1 MRFPGKRRDRGD
13 TANEQRPSQV
23 VCPVCGLRNDVM
35 SRFCRNCGL
44 PLGAPRDPVRGTISR
59 RADLP
64 SDHGAGI
71 AAIVGLLAA
80 VVVLAG
86 AGWLILRSN
95 SASDDGVAAAPTATP
110 VVTLAPGS
118 TARPQATGG
127 ILPSRAPAG
136 SLEPGAL
143 PTRRPLSSAEPAA
156 TEPPVEE
163 SPAPEA
169 SGSPAPLVADTDFTC
184 EQADFDDPTKGKWRI
199 TQALWGARDKW
210 DELTL
215 VLRREQG
222 KGDTN
227 ISVESMT
234 AREAAQ
240 ITGLDEALSSR
251 VILITFDGDVR
262 INDPIVALLSSLRQL
277 SYLNVESTSEATYAI
292 VGVNRDTCYRM
303 VAPAWKNGKA
313 TAVGDTMK
321 LLLDVRYR

>member
-1 MRFPGKRRDRGD
+1 
-13 TANEQRPSQV
+13 
-23 VCPVCGLRNDVM
+23 LRNDVM

-44 PLGAPRDPVRGTISR
+44 PLGAPRDPVRGTTSR

-71 AAIVGLLAA
+71 AAVVGLLAA
-80 VVVLAG
+80 VVVLGG

-95 SASDDGVAAAPTATP
+95 NGSDSGVASGPTPTP

-118 TARPQATGG
+118 TPRPQPSGG
-127 ILPSRAPAG
+127 VLPSRVPGA
-136 SLEPGAL
+136 SVEPGAL
-143 PTRRPLSSAEPAA
+143 PTRRPFASDEPAVS
-156 TEPPVEE
+156 EPPAEA
-163 SPAPEA
+163 SLAPEA
-169 SGSPAPLVADTDFTC
+169 SGSPAPLIADTDFTC
-184 EQADFDDPTKGKWRI
+184 EPADFDDPTGGKWRI
-199 TQALWGARDKW
+199 TEALWGGRDKW

-227 ISVESMT
+227 VSVEALT
-234 AREAAQ
+234 AREAEQ
-240 ITGLDEALSSR
+240 ITGLDQATSNR

-262 INDPIVALLSSLRQL
+262 ITNPVVALPSSLRQL
-277 SYLNVESTSEATYAI
+277 NYLNIETTSEATYAI

-303 VAPAWKNGKA
+303 VAPAWKNGRT